1 MIPYLYNYL
10 KDNFVKDNYV
20 LTDLCIRCFAVYSHH
35 KYSAFEKL
43 IINILIANLLAS
55 LFTAAFMST
64 ETVTAVHS
72 YILSTSSMPAIK
84 YMLNTLQY
92 EYFLLYP

>member
-1 MIPYLYNYL
+1 MIPYLHNYL

-20 LTDLCIRCFAVYSHH
+20 LTALCISCFAVYSLH

-43 IINILIANLLAS
+43 TINILIADLLAY

-64 ETVTAVHS
+64 ETMTAVYS
-72 YILSTSSMPAIK
+72 YILSTAQCLS
-84 YMLNTLQY
+84 
-92 EYFLLYP
+92 